1 MNETLIIT
9 LFQNI
14 SKIEYGAQQKISL
27 ISGASPIV
35 SVWCKSTRVCMCVCV
50 CVCVCETQRERER
63 IVASN

>member
-50 CVCVCETQRERER
+50 RERETERERER

>member
-50 CVCVCETQRERER
+50 
-63 IVASN
+63 